1 MTGRAALAVFA
12 LLTIVFT
19 YPLSIRPGSVL
30 LDDQPDFHLFV
41 WTLGWT
47 AHALAT
53 NPLEIL
59 DANIFHPLRL
69 SFAFSENLLG
79 SGLWTAPVIWLTA
92 NPVLAVNAVSLTSVM
107 LCGLGAFLLARRLGL
122 SVAAAYVCGIV
133 FAFSPPRFFRLGQLH
148 LTAVQWMPFAMA
160 YLHTYLDQRRPRDLK
175 FALGFF
181 TLQALAS
188 GHGAVFLAVAMGLL
202 IAYRAILDRRL
213 PVGRW
218 IGDAGW
224 GGALLLAPALLV
236 AVPYWLVQRDIGPGG
251 ALGDWTVPAVSYI
264 ASPATVHQKIVSLF
278 MPQSEVAA
286 TALAFLF
293 PGYLPLLLSAVA
305 IGLALTGRDAFTR
318 HIAFYAL
325 LAFLTVLMTVG
336 RPFSLWPL
344 VYWLPGFNFIR
355 VPSRFLILT
364 VMALA
369 VLSAIAFEQL
379 TGRLAHR
386 GRRVFAVGLCALLL
400 TEFSTIPLAVVP
412 FTVRP
417 PAAERWLADQPKP
430 FVVAEVPVS
439 GAMRDHSTYM
449 LHSMAHWQP
458 TVHGFSGFDP
468 PGHMQLY
475 RLMRQFPDAECLSAM
490 RGFGVTHVVVH
501 IDRYQPER
509 WDEVSRRLENAPELE
524 LVFQEMKSRVYR
536 LTAPSTALRA
546 GASHSTR

>member
-1 MTGRAALAVFA
+1 MTARAALAVFA

-47 AHALAT
+47 AHALVT
-53 NPLEIL
+53 NPLGIL
-59 DANIFHPLRL
+59 DANIFYPLRL

-79 SGLWTAPVIWLTA
+79 SGLWTAPLIWWTG

-107 LCGLGAFLLARRLGL
+107 LCGLGAFVLARRLGL
-122 SVAAAYVCGIV
+122 SVAAAYLCGII

-160 YLHTYLDQRRPRDLK
+160 YLHTYLERCRPRDLK
-175 FALGFF
+175 MAIGFF

-188 GHGAVFLAVAMGLL
+188 GHGAVFLAFSMALL
-202 IAYRAILDRRL
+202 IASRTILDRNL
-213 PVGRW
+213 PVVRW
-218 IGDAGW
+218 MRDAGL
-224 GGALLLAPALLV
+224 GGALLLAPAVLV
-236 AVPYWLVQRDIGPGG
+236 AIPYWLVQREIGRGG

-264 ASPATVHQKIVSLF
+264 ASPATVHQKVISLF
-278 MPQSEVAA
+278 MPLSEVNA

-293 PGYLPLLLSAVA
+293 PGYLPLLLALSATGLAVA
-305 IGLALTGRDAFTR
+305 QRGDHSRNVI
-318 HIAFYAL
+318 FYAL
-325 LAFLTVLMTVG
+325 LALLSVLMTVG
-336 RPFSLWPL
+336 RPLSLWPV

-369 VLSAIAFEQL
+369 VLSAMAFDL
-379 TGRLAHR
+379 LAGRLASR
-386 GRRVFAVGLCALLL
+386 SRRVLATALCVLLL
-400 TEFSTIPLAVVP
+400 IEFSTIPFAVVP
-412 FTVRP
+412 FSARP
-417 PAAERWLADQPKP
+417 PAAERWLADQPQP

-475 RLMRQFPDAECLSAM
+475 RAMRQFPEPESLAAM
-490 RGFGVTHVVVH
+490 RSFGVTHVVVH
-501 IDRYQPER
+501 IDRYQPAR
-509 WDEVSRRLENAPELE
+509 WDEVLRQLEKAAELE
-524 LVFQEMKSRVYR
+524 LLFQEMKSRVYR
-536 LTAPSTALRA
+536 LRRP
-546 GASHSTR
+546 

>member
-1 MTGRAALAVFA
+1 MTARAALAVFA

-19 YPLSIRPGSVL
+19 YPLSIRPSRVL

-47 AHALAT
+47 SHALAT
-53 NPLEIL
+53 NPLGIF

-79 SGLWTAPVIWLTA
+79 SGLWTAPLIWVTG

-107 LCGLGAFLLARRLGL
+107 LCGLGAFVLARRLGL
-122 SVAAAYVCGIV
+122 SVAAAYICGII

-148 LTAVQWMPFAMA
+148 LTAVQWMPFALA
-160 YLHTYLDQRRPRDLK
+160 YLHTYLDQRRSRDLK
-175 FALGFF
+175 IALGFF

-188 GHGAVFLAVAMGLL
+188 GHGAVFLAFSMAVL
-202 IAYRAILDRRL
+202 IAYRAILDHRL
-213 PVGRW
+213 AVGRW
-218 IGDAGW
+218 ISDVGW
-224 GGALLLAPALLV
+224 PGALLLAPALLV
-236 AVPYWLVQRDIGPGG
+236 AVPYWLVQRDIGRGG

-278 MPQSEVAA
+278 MSQSEVTA

-293 PGYLPLLLSAVA
+293 PGYLPLLLSAVT
-305 IGLALTGRDAFTR
+305 IVLALTRHDAHAR
-318 HIAFYAL
+318 HITFYAL
-325 LAFLTVLMTVG
+325 LALLTVLMTVG
-336 RPFSLWPL
+336 RPVSLWPL

-364 VMALA
+364 VLALA
-369 VLSAIAFEQL
+369 VLSATAFEQL
-379 TGRLAHR
+379 SVRLAPR
-386 GRRVFAVGLCALLL
+386 SRRVLAVGLCALLMI
-400 TEFSTIPLAVVP
+400 EFSTIPLAVVA
-412 FTVRP
+412 FSARP

-475 RLMRQFPDAECLSAM
+475 RTMRQFPDGESLSAM
-490 RGFGVTHVVVH
+490 RSFGVTHVVVH
-501 IDRYQPER
+501 IDRYPPER
-509 WDEVSRRLENAPELE
+509 RDEVSGRLENAPELE
-524 LVFQEMKSRVYR
+524 LVFQEIKSRVYR
-536 LTAPSTALRA
+536 LRA
-546 GASHSTR
+546 TASHSTR